1 MKEDTESKI
10 TRAEFL
16 KKSALG
22 MAAVAL
28 AAKFGTGIVST
39 PSTTQSKSSGGTC
52 VSAVFT

>member
-28 AAKFGTGIVST
+28 AAKFST
-39 PSTTQSKSSGGTC
+39 DMC
-52 VSAVFT
+52 IDCCL